1 MERESPT
8 PLDSVDS
15 VDDVEHREPVRL
27 DDDDE
32 EEVVNDDEDDDEG
45 WEVDINVS

>member
-15 VDDVEHREPVRL
+15 VDDVEQREPVRR
-27 DDDDE
+27 DDVEDE
-32 EEVVNDDEDDDEG
+32 VNDDDCEE
-45 WEVDINVS
+45 INVS